1 MAQTDEYMAIYKC
14 RLCGKEFEYCRT
26 GEIVAQALTVA
37 LSVNE
42 STEHVRY
49 NGKLRRHTV
58 HECSDGSYGIS
69 DFRGF
74 KKIEDSK

>member
-42 STEHVRY
+42 STEHVR
-49 NGKLRRHTV
+49 LSLIH
-58 HECSDGSYGIS
+58 I
-69 DFRGF
+69 
-74 KKIEDSK
+74 